1 LSVSVLALLCIDF
14 LAVLS
19 LLRTF
24 FLCQEKAPRKYE
36 RVRVYMRASWVC
48 VCVCLWDSEFSSIW
62 CRCTSLYNFHASTN
76 PYMFCCSPSLC
87 LHAFKICVPSNWP
100 SAFYRFRVAATSNI
114 RLIFVAMCK
123 ELGYDKI
130 EVDVLWV

>member
-1 LSVSVLALLCIDF
+1 LSVSVLAFLYIDF

-24 FLCQEKAPRKYE
+24 FPCQENAPRKYE
-36 RVRVYMRASWVC
+36 RVRVYMLASWAC
-48 VCVCLWDSEFSSIW
+48 VCVCLWDIRIFLYLMPMHFFIQLPCLYRSIHVLLL
-62 CRCTSLYNFHASTN
+62 SLNLLAC
-76 PYMFCCSPSLC
+76 M
-87 LHAFKICVPSNWP
+87 CVPSNWP

-114 RLIFVAMCK
+114 RLIFVAMCR